1 MKPEGQLPEAT
12 GVSPWYGVHPMT
24 TRTAHSLMVCTTA
37 LVVWFAVIPSASAAL
52 DAKTGPIRKLSRG
65 VTNTVAGVLEVPLTI
80 SKVGNEEGPVAAL
93 SWGLL
98 NGCGAALGRTL
109 MSVVELVTFPFPLG
123 DVGYRPLL
131 EPEFLLHPDQPHT
144 PLLNY

>member
-1 MKPEGQLPEAT
+1 
-12 GVSPWYGVHPMT
+12 MT
-24 TRTAHSLMVCTTA
+24 ARTKHSLTMLMTA
-37 LVVWFAVIPSASAAL
+37 LVWFAATPSAAAAL
-52 DAKTGPIRKLSRG
+52 EAKSGPIRKLSRG
-65 VTNTVAGVLEVPLTI
+65 LANTVAGVLEIPLTI

-109 MSVVELVTFPFPLG
+109 VGVVELATFPFPLG
-123 DVGYRPLL
+123 DIGYRPLL
-131 EPEFLLHPDQPHT
+131 EPEFLLHPDQPHP